1 MNVKKLK
8 EYFIPA
14 DILYFFSIFTK
25 IFAVAKKNHD
35 NFQKRRILNSYFSVV
50 ISITVVLFFLGILG
64 LFLLNTKNVASHFKE
79 QIVMTVYLKDS
90 AKDIEITQ
98 LQKKIQ
104 LNPATKK
111 VRYTS
116 KEEAAEKYARD
127 IGEDFVEFLG
137 YNPLLNAV
145 DVYFNAAF
153 VNTLSLT
160 QTKRQIEI
168 ADFVDEVVY
177 DQPLVTL
184 LDENI
189 QRISFILLLSTIL
202 FIVIALLLINSSIRL
217 SIYSKRFI
225 IKTMQLVGATKSFIR
240 KPFIWSHLRLG
251 LLSSFLA
258 LTGLCILLWEINKRF
273 PELNMLEQTY
283 ELILV
288 FSGVLILGIGITGL
302 STFFATQRYLNLK
315 TDAVY

>member
-273 PELNMLEQTY
+273 PELNMLDQTY